1 MKAIHF
7 LAVLAVATASAAGAA
22 HAQTP
27 PMSQGEVL
35 KVLPK
40 AVLLKHGP
48 IDNMAMGP
56 MTMQFGVAS
65 AKLLKTIRK
74 GDHVRFAVEQ
84 MNGQMEVTRIERA
97 K

>member
-1 MKAIHF
+1 MNAIHVF
-7 LAVLAVATASAAGAA
+7 AVLSFAAAGAA

-27 PMSQGEVL
+27 TMSQGEVL
-35 KVLPK
+35 KVLPR
-40 AVLLKHGP
+40 AILLKHGP
-48 IDNMAMGP
+48 IDNMGMGP
-56 MTMQFGVAS
+56 MTMQFGVAN

-84 MNGQMEVTRIERA
+84 VNGQMVVTRIERA